1 MRKVKK
7 EHQEDQEESVR
18 LEISV
23 CMCVLVVFTH
33 LKFEGEMIPPSV
45 APPAF
50 STLTQS
56 NWAKDH
62 IAAS

>member
-1 MRKVKK
+1 MKK
-7 EHQEDQEESVR
+7 EHQEDREDSAR
-18 LEISV
+18 LEILV
-23 CMCVLVVFTH
+23 CMCVLVVLMHFK
-33 LKFEGEMIPPSV
+33 LEGVMIPHSV

-56 NWAKDH
+56 NGAKDH